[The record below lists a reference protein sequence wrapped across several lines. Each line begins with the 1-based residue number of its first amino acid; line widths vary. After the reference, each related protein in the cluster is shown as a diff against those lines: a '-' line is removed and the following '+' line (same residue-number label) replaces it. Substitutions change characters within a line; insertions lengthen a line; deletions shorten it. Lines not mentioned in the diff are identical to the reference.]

1 MQPIRDLVFLCLLA
15 GTATLSLAQSPSD
28 TVKIPPEAHSAAAAK
43 VTPVF
48 APMTPSDRLHDYL
61 KNAFSP
67 ASLAESGV
75 SAGLD
80 QWSNHPVEWGQG
92 SRGYARRFGNA
103 YARTLL
109 RETMMFG
116 ISSALHEDNR
126 YRRST
131 GTGIVPR
138 LKYALMSTVIAR
150 RDDGSR
156 RLSVSRLGGTVGA
169 AFVSRIWQPADTNG
183 TGEAW
188 AGFALSMGSQA
199 AFHVVSEFFP
209 GKNRK

>member
-1 MQPIRDLVFLCLLA
+1 MA
-15 GTATLSLAQSPSD
+15 
-28 TVKIPPEAHSAAAAK
+28 
-43 VTPVF
+43 VF

-61 KNAFSP
+61 KNAFSLS
-67 ASLAESGV
+67 SLAESGA
-75 SAGLD
+75 SAGID

-92 SRGYARRFGNA
+92 SKGYARRFGNA
-103 YARTLL
+103 YARTLV
-109 RETMMFG
+109 RQTMVFG

-131 GTGIVPR
+131 ETGIIPR
-138 LKYALMSTVIAR
+138 LKYALVSTVLAR

-156 RLSVSRLGGTVGA
+156 RLSVSRFSGTVGA

-209 GKNRK
+209 AKHRK